1 MNPLEEQA
9 WNLLRTVY
17 DPELGLD
24 VVNLGL
30 VYELRVEPPRAHVRM
45 TLTTPGCPLHDS
57 MGEAVR
63 QALSRIPGIEEVK
76 VERGI
81 TRLWAVASI
90 VLILRL
96 LPGISHDPGHGHP
109 LGGQRPGGRRVRRS
123 PSRKGV
129 ARPSR

>member
-30 VYELRVEPPRAHVRM
+30 IYELKVEPPRAYVRM

-57 MGEAVR
+57 MGDAVR
-63 QALSRIPGIEEVK
+63 QALSRIPGIEEVE
-76 VERGI
+76 VEL
-81 TRLWAVASI
+81 TFEPPWTPARLSEEAK
-90 VLILRL
+90 RL
-96 LPGISHDPGHGHP
+96 LGWI
-109 LGGQRPGGRRVRRS
+109 
-123 PSRKGV
+123 
-129 ARPSR
+129 

>member
-30 VYELRVEPPRAHVRM
+30 IYELKVEPPKAYVRM

-57 MGEAVR
+57 MGDAVR
-63 QALSRIPGIEEVK
+63 QALSRIPGIEEVE
-76 VERGI
+76 VEL
-81 TRLWAVASI
+81 TFEPPWTPDRLSPEA
-90 VLILRL
+90 RKL
-96 LPGISHDPGHGHP
+96 LGW
-109 LGGQRPGGRRVRRS
+109 V
-123 PSRKGV
+123 
-129 ARPSR
+129 

>member
-76 VERGI
+76 VEL
-81 TRLWAVASI
+81 TFDPPWTPARLSEEAR
-90 VLILRL
+90 RL
-96 LPGISHDPGHGHP
+96 LGWI
-109 LGGQRPGGRRVRRS
+109 
-123 PSRKGV
+123 
-129 ARPSR
+129 

>member
-24 VVNLGL
+24 VVDLGL
-30 VYELRVEPPRAHVRM
+30 IYELKVEPPRAHVRM

-76 VERGI
+76 VEL
-81 TRLWAVASI
+81 TFDPPWTPARLSEEAR
-90 VLILRL
+90 RL
-96 LPGISHDPGHGHP
+96 LGWI
-109 LGGQRPGGRRVRRS
+109 
-123 PSRKGV
+123 
-129 ARPSR
+129 

>member
-30 VYELRVEPPRAHVRM
+30 IYELKVEPPRAYVRM

-57 MGEAVR
+57 MGDAVR
-63 QALSRIPGIEEVK
+63 QALGRLPGVEAVEVELTFEPPWTP
-76 VERGI
+76 ER
-81 TRLWAVASI
+81 LSQEAK
-90 VLILRL
+90 RL
-96 LPGISHDPGHGHP
+96 LGW
-109 LGGQRPGGRRVRRS
+109 V
-123 PSRKGV
+123 
-129 ARPSR
+129 

>member
-30 VYELRVEPPRAHVRM
+30 IYELRVEPPKAYVRM

-57 MGEAVR
+57 MGDAVR

-76 VERGI
+76 VEL
-81 TRLWAVASI
+81 TFEPPWTPDRLSPEA
-90 VLILRL
+90 RKL
-96 LPGISHDPGHGHP
+96 LGW
-109 LGGQRPGGRRVRRS
+109 V
-123 PSRKGV
+123 
-129 ARPSR
+129 

>member
-30 VYELRVEPPRAHVRM
+30 IYELKVEQPRAYVRM

-57 MGEAVR
+57 MGDAVR
-63 QALSRIPGIEEVK
+63 QALGRLPGVEEVE
-76 VERGI
+76 VELI
-81 TRLWAVASI
+81 FEPPWTPERLSEEAK
-90 VLILRL
+90 RL
-96 LPGISHDPGHGHP
+96 LGW
-109 LGGQRPGGRRVRRS
+109 L
-123 PSRKGV
+123 
-129 ARPSR
+129 

>member
-30 VYELRVEPPRAHVRM
+30 IYELKVEPPRAYVRM

-57 MGEAVR
+57 MGDAVR
-63 QALSRIPGIEEVK
+63 QALGR
-76 VERGI
+76 
-81 TRLWAVASI
+81 
-90 VLILRL
+90 
-96 LPGISHDPGHGHP
+96 LPGVEAVEVELTFEPPWTPDRLSPEARQL
-109 LGGQRPGGRRVRRS
+109 LGWV
-123 PSRKGV
+123 
-129 ARPSR
+129 

>member
-30 VYELRVEPPRAHVRM
+30 ICELKVDPPRAYVRM

-63 QALSRIPGIEEVK
+63 QALSRIPGIEEVA
-76 VERGI
+76 VELTFDPPWTPACLSPEAR
-81 TRLWAVASI
+81 
-90 VLILRL
+90 RL
-96 LPGISHDPGHGHP
+96 LGW
-109 LGGQRPGGRRVRRS
+109 
-123 PSRKGV
+123 
-129 ARPSR
+129 A

>member
-30 VYELRVEPPRAHVRM
+30 IYELKVEPPRAYVRM

-63 QALSRIPGIEEVK
+63 QALSRIPGIEEVE
-76 VERGI
+76 VEL
-81 TRLWAVASI
+81 TFDPPWTPARLSEEAR
-90 VLILRL
+90 RL
-96 LPGISHDPGHGHP
+96 LGWI
-109 LGGQRPGGRRVRRS
+109 
-123 PSRKGV
+123 
-129 ARPSR
+129 

>member
-30 VYELRVEPPRAHVRM
+30 IYELKVEPPRAYVRM

-57 MGEAVR
+57 MGDAVR
-63 QALSRIPGIEEVK
+63 QALSR
-76 VERGI
+76 
-81 TRLWAVASI
+81 
-90 VLILRL
+90 
-96 LPGISHDPGHGHP
+96 LPGVEAVEVELTFEPPWTPDRLSPEARQL
-109 LGGQRPGGRRVRRS
+109 LGWV
-123 PSRKGV
+123 
-129 ARPSR
+129 

>member
-1 MNPLEEQA
+1 MTLEDQA

-30 VYELRVEPPRAHVRM
+30 VYELKVEPPKAYVLM

-63 QALSRIPGIEEVK
+63 RALMGLPGVEEVE
-76 VERGI
+76 VEL
-81 TRLWAVASI
+81 TFDPPWTPARLSPEAR
-90 VLILRL
+90 RL
-96 LPGISHDPGHGHP
+96 LGW
-109 LGGQRPGGRRVRRS
+109 
-123 PSRKGV
+123 
-129 ARPSR
+129 A

>member
-1 MNPLEEQA
+1 MSPLEEQA

-30 VYELRVEPPRAHVRM
+30 IYELKVDPPRAYVRM

-63 QALSRIPGIEEVK
+63 QALSRIPGIEEVA
-76 VERGI
+76 VEL
-81 TRLWAVASI
+81 TFDPPWTPARLSPEAR
-90 VLILRL
+90 RL
-96 LPGISHDPGHGHP
+96 LGW
-109 LGGQRPGGRRVRRS
+109 V
-123 PSRKGV
+123 
-129 ARPSR
+129 

>member
-30 VYELRVEPPRAHVRM
+30 VYELKVEPPRAYVRM

-63 QALSRIPGIEEVK
+63 QALSRIPGVEAVEVELTFAPPWPPARLSEEA
-76 VERGI
+76 R
-81 TRLWAVASI
+81 
-90 VLILRL
+90 RL
-96 LPGISHDPGHGHP
+96 LGWI
-109 LGGQRPGGRRVRRS
+109 
-123 PSRKGV
+123 
-129 ARPSR
+129 

>member
-30 VYELRVEPPRAHVRM
+30 IYVLKVEPPRVHVRM

-63 QALSRIPGIEEVK
+63 QALSRLPGIEEVA
-76 VERGI
+76 VEL
-81 TRLWAVASI
+81 TFDPPWTPARLSPEAR
-90 VLILRL
+90 RL
-96 LPGISHDPGHGHP
+96 L
-109 LGGQRPGGRRVRRS
+109 GGV
-123 PSRKGV
+123 
-129 ARPSR
+129 

>member
-63 QALSRIPGIEEVK
+63 QALSRIPGVEAVEVELTFDPPWTPARLSEEA
-76 VERGI
+76 R
-81 TRLWAVASI
+81 
-90 VLILRL
+90 RL
-96 LPGISHDPGHGHP
+96 LGWI
-109 LGGQRPGGRRVRRS
+109 
-123 PSRKGV
+123 
-129 ARPSR
+129 

>member
-30 VYELRVEPPRAHVRM
+30 VYELKVEPPRAYVRM

-76 VERGI
+76 VEL
-81 TRLWAVASI
+81 TFDPPWTPARLSEEAR
-90 VLILRL
+90 RL
-96 LPGISHDPGHGHP
+96 LGWI
-109 LGGQRPGGRRVRRS
+109 
-123 PSRKGV
+123 
-129 ARPSR
+129 